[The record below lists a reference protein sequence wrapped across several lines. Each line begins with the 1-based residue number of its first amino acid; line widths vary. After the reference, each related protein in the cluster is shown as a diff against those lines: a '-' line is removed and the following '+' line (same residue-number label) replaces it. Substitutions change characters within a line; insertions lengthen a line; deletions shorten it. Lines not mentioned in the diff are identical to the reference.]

1 MSQITRHKINDK
13 FIYKCNEKIIK
24 DPGSIERI
32 RKLVIPPM
40 WTNLII
46 FKNEN
51 SKLQATGNDIKGRKQ
66 YIYHK
71 DFIEKSKILKFD
83 KLKTFDYNKYS
94 KVIKHYINKCDL
106 SKECV
111 IANVIKIMEDLNIR
125 VGNES
130 YKKENG
136 SYGITTLLKKHH
148 KNNVLTFVG
157 KKGIAHIKYITNP
170 KSISF
175 IKRVLSIKGP
185 NLFYYEPDKSI
196 TSSDLNTFLK
206 EKVQNNITCKDIRTY
221 CANKIFVN
229 FMGKLKKPNTEKERK
244 ANVTKGIDYT
254 ANELGNT
261 RKICKDSYLCPKN
274 INKFLN

>member
-1 MSQITRHKINDK
+1 MSYITRHKLKGK
-13 FIYKCNEKIIK
+13 FVYKNNTP
-24 DPGSIERI
+24 DDLERI
-32 RKLVIPPM
+32 KKLVIPPM
-40 WTNLII
+40 WTNVKID
-46 FKNEN
+46 KNKD
-51 SKLQATGNDIKGRKQ
+51 SKVQATGYDTKGRKQ

-71 DFIEKSKILKFD
+71 DFIEKSKSMKFN

-94 KVIKHYINKCDL
+94 KVIKHYMNKCDL

-111 IANVIKIMEDLNIR
+111 IANVIKLMEDLNIR

-148 KNNVLTFVG
+148 KNNVLTFIG
-157 KKGIAHIKYITNP
+157 KKGVAHIKYITDP
-170 KSISF
+170 RSISF
-175 IKRVLSIKGP
+175 IKRVMTMRGP

-196 TSSDLNTFLK
+196 TSSDLNTFLR
-206 EKVQNNITCKDIRTY
+206 EKVQSNITCKDIRTY

-229 FMGKLKKPNTEKERK
+229 FMNKLKKPDTEKDRK
-244 ANVTKGIDYT
+244 SNVIKGIDYT